1 MKNSILVLFVISQF
15 SFFAQD
21 YKFGK
26 VSKAELE
33 ERFYPLDST
42 ADAAY
47 LYKYRRTYFEYMQD
61 EGGFK
66 VITDHHMR
74 IKIYSKDGF
83 EKATQYFEY
92 YTPGSGKKERISS
105 LKAYTFYLEN
115 GKLRKKQISKGAIFD
130 EKRSKYRSV
139 KKITMPN
146 VIEGCI
152 LEIKYSLISPYRSI
166 DDVRFQYDIPVKKL
180 DYKIEVPEY
189 YTFNKRIKGYYFIT
203 PNESEKNSQ
212 ITLRFKNREG
222 FLKVGALV
230 TSDFSTETVDYKN
243 KIQKYTAKNIL
254 ALKDNELFVSNIDN
268 YRGGVKYELTA
279 TRFPNTYPEVFSST
293 WKDIVKRVYNS
304 PNFGSELNKTSYFK
318 NDLTNVLNG
327 TRNDNEKIMAI
338 FNHVKS
344 KVTWNDYTG
353 KYTGKGVK
361 KAYKEGVGNV
371 ADINLMLIS
380 MLRVANLNAKPVL
393 VSTRANGVPLSP
405 TLDGFNYVIAMVEFT
420 DGSSILLDATEKYSL
435 PNILPNRALNWN
447 GRKIEKDGTSSWVK
461 LTSSKHALED
471 NYLSVK
477 ISDDGLVEGV
487 LRSKYSNLKA
497 LNYRKN
503 KNHIKEDVL
512 RGQREEK
519 YTIEIDEFKLLN
531 KNKLLKPVV
540 ERIKFS
546 SGDFV
551 EEVNGK
557 LYIEPLLFFANTT
570 NPFKLEDRKF
580 PVDFTT
586 PWKDVHR
593 VSIQIPEG
601 YKVEILPKK
610 IAIGMPGD
618 LGVFKFQTSQKGNKI
633 NTVCILQFN
642 SAIIAP
648 QYYAVLKGFYA
659 KVVEKQSEKIV
670 LVKI

>member
-47 LYKYRRTYFEYMQD
+47 LYRSRRTYYNYVSNS
-61 EGGFK
+61 GFQS
-66 VITDHHMR
+66 ITEIHER
-74 IKIYSKDGF
+74 IKIYTIEGFDMATKSVAYYDPEIGNGQSVSSIKGYTYSLINSKV
-83 EKATQYFEY
+83 EKEKLSKKSIFKENKNKY
-92 YTPGSGKKERISS
+92 YS
-105 LKAYTFYLEN
+105 L
-115 GKLRKKQISKGAIFD
+115 
-130 EKRSKYRSV
+130 

-146 VIEGCI
+146 IRIGTVI
-152 LEIKYSLISPYRSI
+152 EIKYKLVSPYANSI
-166 DDVRFQYDIPVKKL
+166 DDLQFQYGIPVKKL
-180 DYKIEVPEY
+180 DYKIEIPEY
-189 YTFNKRIKGYYFIT
+189 YIFNKRSKGFYFIRM
-203 PNESEKNSQ
+203 NKDSKNGS
-212 ITLRFKNREG
+212 IGSLNFRIN
-222 FLKVGALV
+222 V
-230 TSDFSTETVDYKN
+230 FSFDGN
-243 KIQKYTAKNIL
+243 NIP
-254 ALKDNELFVSNIDN
+254 ALKDNEPFISSINN
-268 YRGGVKYELTA
+268 YRGGMKFELTQ
-279 TRFPNTYPEVFSST
+279 TNFLSLNGNIKNFSNTWEDVSKQIFKSS
-293 WKDIVKRVYNS
+293 S
-304 PNFGSELNKTSYFK
+304 FGSELKKSSYYKKDLENILTTSKRSSDKIASIFK
-318 NDLTNVLNG
+318 FV
-327 TRNDNEKIMAI
+327 KK
-338 FNHVKS
+338 HVK
-344 KVTWNDYTG
+344 WNGNKSIYTDN
-353 KYTGKGVK
+353 GVK
-361 KAYKEGVGNV
+361 KAYKDGAGNV
-371 ADINLMLIS
+371 ADINLILTA
-380 MLRVANLNAKPVL
+380 MLRSAGLEANPVL
-393 VSTRANGVPLSP
+393 LSTRTNGFPLFP

-435 PNILPNRALNWN
+435 PNILPTRALNWN
-447 GRKIEKDGTSSWVK
+447 GRKVEKDGTSSWVK

-546 SGDFV
+546 SEDFV
-551 EEVNGK
+551 EEINGK

-610 IAIGMPGD
+610 IAIGMPED

-670 LVKI
+670 FVKI

>member
-1 MKNSILVLFVISQF
+1 MKNSILLVFILSQF

-66 VITDHHMR
+66 VITDYHMR

-92 YTPGSGKKERISS
+92 YKPDSGNKERISS
-105 LKAYTFYLEN
+105 LKANTFYLEN
-115 GKLRKKQISKGAIFD
+115 GKVKKKKISKDAIFD

-152 LEIKYSLISPYRSI
+152 LEIKYSLISPYGSI
-166 DDVRFQYDIPVKKL
+166 DDLRFQYDIPVKKL

-189 YTFNKRIKGYYFIT
+189 YTFNKRFKGYYFIT
-203 PNESEKNSQ
+203 PNKSEINSK
-212 ITLRFKNREG
+212 ITLRFKNRDRR
-222 FLKVGALV
+222 VGALV
-230 TSDFSTETVDYKN
+230 TTGYSKETVDYKN
-243 KIQKYTAKNIL
+243 KIEKYIANNIP
-254 ALKDNELFVSNIDN
+254 ALKDNEPFVSSIHN

-279 TRFPNTYPEVFSST
+279 TRFPNTAPKVFSST

-318 NDLTNVLNG
+318 DDLTKVLNG
-327 TRNDNEKIMAI
+327 TTNDNEKIMAI

-344 KVTWNDYTG
+344 KVKWNDYKG
-353 KYTGKGVK
+353 KYTDKGVK

-371 ADINLMLIS
+371 ADINLMLTS

-393 VSTRANGVPLSP
+393 VSTRANGVPLFP

-420 DGSSILLDATEKYSL
+420 DGSYVLLDATEKYSS
-435 PNILPNRALNWN
+435 PNILPVRVLNWN
-447 GRKIEKDGTSSWVK
+447 GRKVEKDGTSSWVK

-477 ISDDGLVEGV
+477 ISDEGLVEGV
-487 LRSKYSNLKA
+487 LRSIYSNLKA

-503 KNHIKEDVL
+503 KNHLKEDIL
-512 RGQREEK
+512 REQLEEK
-519 YTIEIDEFKLLN
+519 HTIEIDEFKLLN
-531 KNKLLKPVV
+531 KNKLLKTVV

-546 SGDFV
+546 SEDLV
-551 EEVNGK
+551 EEINGK
-557 LYIEPLLFFANTT
+557 LYIEPLLFFVNST

-580 PVDFTT
+580 PVDFAT

-601 YKVEILPKK
+601 YKIEILPKN
-610 IAIGMPGD
+610 IAIRMLED
-618 LGVFKFQTSQKGNKI
+618 LGVFKFQTSQIGNKI

-648 QYYAVLKGFYA
+648 KYYAVLKGFYA

>member
-1 MKNSILVLFVISQF
+1 MKNSILLVFILSQF

-66 VITDHHMR
+66 LITDYHMR

-92 YTPGSGKKERISS
+92 YKPDSGNKERISS

-115 GKLRKKQISKGAIFD
+115 GKVKKKKISKDAIFD

-152 LEIKYSLISPYRSI
+152 LEIKYSLISPYGSI
-166 DDVRFQYDIPVKKL
+166 DDLRFQYDIPVKKL

-189 YTFNKRIKGYYFIT
+189 YTFNKRFKGYYFIT
-203 PNESEKNSQ
+203 PNKSEINSK
-212 ITLRFKNREG
+212 ITLRFKNRDRR
-222 FLKVGALV
+222 VGALV
-230 TSDFSTETVDYKN
+230 TTGYSKETVDYKN
-243 KIQKYTAKNIL
+243 KIEKYIANNIP
-254 ALKDNELFVSNIDN
+254 ALKDNEPFVSSIHN

-279 TRFPNTYPEVFSST
+279 TRFPNTAPKVFSST

-318 NDLTNVLNG
+318 DDLTKVLNG
-327 TRNDNEKIMAI
+327 TTNDNEKIMAI

-344 KVTWNDYTG
+344 KVKWNDYKG
-353 KYTGKGVK
+353 KYTDKGVK

-371 ADINLMLIS
+371 ADINLMLTS

-393 VSTRANGVPLSP
+393 VSTRTNGVPLFP

-420 DGSSILLDATEKYSL
+420 DGSYVLLDATEKYSS
-435 PNILPNRALNWN
+435 PNILPVRVLNWN
-447 GRKIEKDGTSSWVK
+447 GRKVEKDGTSSWVK

-477 ISDDGLVEGV
+477 ISDEGLVEGV
-487 LRSKYSNLKA
+487 LRSIYSNLKA

-503 KNHIKEDVL
+503 KNHLKEDIL
-512 RGQREEK
+512 REQLEEK
-519 YTIEIDEFKLLN
+519 HTIEIDEFKLLN
-531 KNKLLKPVV
+531 KNKLLKTVV

-546 SGDFV
+546 SEDLV
-551 EEVNGK
+551 EEINGK
-557 LYIEPLLFFANTT
+557 LYIEPLLFFVNST

-580 PVDFTT
+580 PVDFAT

-601 YKVEILPKK
+601 YKIEILPKN
-610 IAIGMPGD
+610 IAIRMLED
-618 LGVFKFQTSQKGNKI
+618 LGVFKFQTSQIGNKI

-648 QYYAVLKGFYA
+648 KYYAVLKGFYA

>member
-1 MKNSILVLFVISQF
+1 MKNSILLVFILSQF

-66 VITDHHMR
+66 VITDYHMR

-92 YTPGSGKKERISS
+92 YKPDSGNKERISS

-115 GKLRKKQISKGAIFD
+115 GKVKKKKISKDAIFD

-152 LEIKYSLISPYRSI
+152 LEIKYSLISPYGSI
-166 DDVRFQYDIPVKKL
+166 DDLRFQYDIPVKKL

-189 YTFNKRIKGYYFIT
+189 YTFNKRFKGYYFIT
-203 PNESEKNSQ
+203 PNKSEINSK
-212 ITLRFKNREG
+212 ITLRFKNRDRR
-222 FLKVGALV
+222 VGALV
-230 TSDFSTETVDYKN
+230 TTGYSKETVDYKN
-243 KIQKYTAKNIL
+243 KIEKYIANNIP
-254 ALKDNELFVSNIDN
+254 ALKDNEPFVSSIHN

-279 TRFPNTYPEVFSST
+279 TRFPNTAPKVFSST

-318 NDLTNVLNG
+318 DDLTKVLNG
-327 TRNDNEKIMAI
+327 TTNDNEKIMAI

-344 KVTWNDYTG
+344 KVKWNDYKG
-353 KYTGKGVK
+353 KYTDKGVK

-371 ADINLMLIS
+371 ADINLMLTS

-420 DGSSILLDATEKYSL
+420 DGSYVLLDATEKYSS
-435 PNILPNRALNWN
+435 PNILPVRVLNWN
-447 GRKIEKDGTSSWVK
+447 GRKVEKDGTSSWVK

-477 ISDDGLVEGV
+477 ISDEGLVEGV
-487 LRSKYSNLKA
+487 LRSIYSNLKA

-503 KNHIKEDVL
+503 KNHLKEDIL
-512 RGQREEK
+512 REQLEEK
-519 YTIEIDEFKLLN
+519 HTIEIDEFKLLN
-531 KNKLLKPVV
+531 KNKLLKTVV

-546 SGDFV
+546 SEDLV
-551 EEVNGK
+551 EEINGK
-557 LYIEPLLFFANTT
+557 LYIEPLLFFVNST

-580 PVDFTT
+580 PVDFAT

-601 YKVEILPKK
+601 YKIEILPKN
-610 IAIGMPGD
+610 IAIRMLED

-648 QYYAVLKGFYA
+648 KYYAVLKGFYA

>member
-1 MKNSILVLFVISQF
+1 
-15 SFFAQD
+15 
-21 YKFGK
+21 
-26 VSKAELE
+26 
-33 ERFYPLDST
+33 
-42 ADAAY
+42 
-47 LYKYRRTYFEYMQD
+47 MQD

-66 VITDHHMR
+66 VITDYHMR

-92 YTPGSGKKERISS
+92 YKPDSGNKERISS
-105 LKAYTFYLEN
+105 LKANTFYLEN
-115 GKLRKKQISKGAIFD
+115 GKVKKKKISKDAIFD

-152 LEIKYSLISPYRSI
+152 LEIKYSLISPYGSI
-166 DDVRFQYDIPVKKL
+166 DDLRFQYDIPVKKL

-189 YTFNKRIKGYYFIT
+189 YTFNKRFKGYYFIT
-203 PNESEKNSQ
+203 PNKSEINSK
-212 ITLRFKNREG
+212 ITLRFKNRDRR
-222 FLKVGALV
+222 VGALV
-230 TSDFSTETVDYKN
+230 TTGYSKETVDYKN
-243 KIQKYTAKNIL
+243 KIEKYIANNIP
-254 ALKDNELFVSNIDN
+254 ALKDNEPFVSSIHN

-279 TRFPNTYPEVFSST
+279 TRFPNTAPKVFSST

-318 NDLTNVLNG
+318 DDLTKVLNG
-327 TRNDNEKIMAI
+327 TTNDNEKIMAI

-344 KVTWNDYTG
+344 KVKWNDYKG
-353 KYTGKGVK
+353 KYTDKGVK

-371 ADINLMLIS
+371 ADINLMLTS

-393 VSTRANGVPLSP
+393 VSTRANGVPLFP

-420 DGSSILLDATEKYSL
+420 DGSYVLLDATEKYSS
-435 PNILPNRALNWN
+435 PNILPFRVLNWN
-447 GRKIEKDGTSSWVK
+447 GRKVEKDGTSSWVK

-477 ISDDGLVEGV
+477 ISDEGLVEGV
-487 LRSKYSNLKA
+487 LRSIYSNLKA

-503 KNHIKEDVL
+503 KNHLKEDIL
-512 RGQREEK
+512 REQLEEK
-519 YTIEIDEFKLLN
+519 HTIEIDEFKLLN
-531 KNKLLKPVV
+531 KNKLLKTVV

-546 SGDFV
+546 SEDLV
-551 EEVNGK
+551 EEINGK
-557 LYIEPLLFFANTT
+557 LYIEPLLFFVNST

-580 PVDFTT
+580 PVDFAT

-601 YKVEILPKK
+601 YKIEILPKN
-610 IAIGMPGD
+610 IAIRMLED
-618 LGVFKFQTSQKGNKI
+618 LGVFKFQTSQIGNKI

-648 QYYAVLKGFYA
+648 KYYAVLKGFYA

>member
-66 VITDHHMR
+66 VITDYHMR

-92 YTPGSGKKERISS
+92 YKPDSGNKERISS
-105 LKAYTFYLEN
+105 LKANTFYLEN
-115 GKLRKKQISKGAIFD
+115 GKVKKKKISKDAIFD

-152 LEIKYSLISPYRSI
+152 LEIKYSLISPYGSI
-166 DDVRFQYDIPVKKL
+166 DDLRFQYDIPVKKL

-189 YTFNKRIKGYYFIT
+189 YTFNKRFKGYYFIT
-203 PNESEKNSQ
+203 PNKSEINSK
-212 ITLRFKNREG
+212 ITLRFKNRDRR
-222 FLKVGALV
+222 VGALV
-230 TSDFSTETVDYKN
+230 TTGYSKETVDYKN
-243 KIQKYTAKNIL
+243 KIEKYIANNIP
-254 ALKDNELFVSNIDN
+254 ALKDNEPFVSSIHN

-279 TRFPNTYPEVFSST
+279 TRFPNTAPKVFSST

-318 NDLTNVLNG
+318 DDLTKVLNG
-327 TRNDNEKIMAI
+327 TTNDNEKIMAI

-344 KVTWNDYTG
+344 KVKWNDYKG
-353 KYTGKGVK
+353 KYTDKGVK

-371 ADINLMLIS
+371 ADINLMLTS

-393 VSTRANGVPLSP
+393 VSTRANGVPLFP

-420 DGSSILLDATEKYSL
+420 DGSYVLLDATEKYSS
-435 PNILPNRALNWN
+435 PNILPVRVLNWN
-447 GRKIEKDGTSSWVK
+447 GRKVEKDGTSSWVK

-477 ISDDGLVEGV
+477 ISDEGLVEGV
-487 LRSKYSNLKA
+487 LRSIYSNLKA

-503 KNHIKEDVL
+503 KNHLKEDIL
-512 RGQREEK
+512 REQLEEK
-519 YTIEIDEFKLLN
+519 HTIEIDEFKLLN
-531 KNKLLKPVV
+531 KNKLLKTVV

-546 SGDFV
+546 SEDLV
-551 EEVNGK
+551 EEINGK
-557 LYIEPLLFFANTT
+557 LYIEPLLFFVNST

-580 PVDFTT
+580 PVDFAT

-601 YKVEILPKK
+601 YKIEILPKN
-610 IAIGMPGD
+610 IAIRMLED
-618 LGVFKFQTSQKGNKI
+618 LGVFKFQTSQIGNKI

>member
-1 MKNSILVLFVISQF
+1 
-15 SFFAQD
+15 
-21 YKFGK
+21 GK

-66 VITDHHMR
+66 VITDYHMR

-92 YTPGSGKKERISS
+92 YKPDSGNKERISS

-115 GKLRKKQISKGAIFD
+115 GKVKKKKISKDAIFD

-152 LEIKYSLISPYRSI
+152 LEIKYSLISPYGSI
-166 DDVRFQYDIPVKKL
+166 DDLRFQYDIPVKKL

-189 YTFNKRIKGYYFIT
+189 YTFNKRFKGYYFIT
-203 PNESEKNSQ
+203 PNKSEINSK
-212 ITLRFKNREG
+212 ITLRFKNRDRR
-222 FLKVGALV
+222 VGALV
-230 TSDFSTETVDYKN
+230 TTGYSKETVDYKN
-243 KIQKYTAKNIL
+243 KIEKYIANNIP
-254 ALKDNELFVSNIDN
+254 ALKDNEPFVSSIHN

-279 TRFPNTYPEVFSST
+279 TRFPNTAPKVFSST

-318 NDLTNVLNG
+318 DDLTKVLNG
-327 TRNDNEKIMAI
+327 TTNDNEKIMAI

-344 KVTWNDYTG
+344 KVKWNDYKG
-353 KYTGKGVK
+353 KYTDKGVK

-371 ADINLMLIS
+371 ADINLMLTS

-393 VSTRANGVPLSP
+393 VSTRANGVPLFP

-420 DGSSILLDATEKYSL
+420 DGSYVLLDATEKYSS
-435 PNILPNRALNWN
+435 PNILPVRVLNWN
-447 GRKIEKDGTSSWVK
+447 GRKVEKDGTSSWVK

-477 ISDDGLVEGV
+477 ISDEGLVEGV
-487 LRSKYSNLKA
+487 LRSIYSNLKA

-503 KNHIKEDVL
+503 KNHLKEDIL
-512 RGQREEK
+512 REQLEEK
-519 YTIEIDEFKLLN
+519 HTIEIDEFKLLN
-531 KNKLLKPVV
+531 KNKLLKTVV

-546 SGDFV
+546 SEDLV
-551 EEVNGK
+551 EEINGK
-557 LYIEPLLFFANTT
+557 LYIEPLLFFVNST

-580 PVDFTT
+580 PVDFAT

-601 YKVEILPKK
+601 YKIEILPKN
-610 IAIGMPGD
+610 IAIRMLED
-618 LGVFKFQTSQKGNKI
+618 LGVFKFQTSQIGNKV

-648 QYYAVLKGFYA
+648 KYYAVLKGFYA

>member
-1 MKNSILVLFVISQF
+1 MKNSILLVFILSQF

-66 VITDHHMR
+66 VITDYHMR

-92 YTPGSGKKERISS
+92 YKPDSGNKERISS
-105 LKAYTFYLEN
+105 LKANTFYLEN
-115 GKLRKKQISKGAIFD
+115 GKVKKKKISKDAIFD

-152 LEIKYSLISPYRSI
+152 LEIKYSLISPYGSI
-166 DDVRFQYDIPVKKL
+166 DDLRFQYDIPVKKL

-189 YTFNKRIKGYYFIT
+189 YTFNKRFKGYYFIT
-203 PNESEKNSQ
+203 PNKSEINSK
-212 ITLRFKNREG
+212 ITLRFKNRDRR
-222 FLKVGALV
+222 VGALV
-230 TSDFSTETVDYKN
+230 TTGYSKETVDYKN
-243 KIQKYTAKNIL
+243 KIEKYIANNIP
-254 ALKDNELFVSNIDN
+254 ALKDNEPFVSSIHN

-279 TRFPNTYPEVFSST
+279 TRFPNTAPKVFSST

-318 NDLTNVLNG
+318 DDLTKVLNG
-327 TRNDNEKIMAI
+327 TTNDNEKIMAI

-344 KVTWNDYTG
+344 KVKWNDYKG
-353 KYTGKGVK
+353 KYTDKGVK

-371 ADINLMLIS
+371 ADINLMLTS

-393 VSTRANGVPLSP
+393 VSTRANGVPLFP

-420 DGSSILLDATEKYSL
+420 DGSYVLLDATEKYSS
-435 PNILPNRALNWN
+435 PNILPFRVLNWN
-447 GRKIEKDGTSSWVK
+447 GRKVEKDGTSSWVK

-477 ISDDGLVEGV
+477 ISDEGLVEGV
-487 LRSKYSNLKA
+487 LRSIYSNLKA

-503 KNHIKEDVL
+503 KNHLKEDIL
-512 RGQREEK
+512 REQLEEK
-519 YTIEIDEFKLLN
+519 HTIEIDEFKLLN
-531 KNKLLKPVV
+531 KNKLLKTVV

-546 SGDFV
+546 SEDLV
-551 EEVNGK
+551 EEINGK
-557 LYIEPLLFFANTT
+557 LYIEPLLFFVNST

-580 PVDFTT
+580 PVDFAT

-601 YKVEILPKK
+601 YKIEILPKN
-610 IAIGMPGD
+610 IAIRMLED
-618 LGVFKFQTSQKGNKI
+618 LGVFKFQTSQIGNKV

-648 QYYAVLKGFYA
+648 KYYAVLKGFYA

>member
-1 MKNSILVLFVISQF
+1 MKNSILLVFILSQF

-66 VITDHHMR
+66 VITDYHMR

-92 YTPGSGKKERISS
+92 YKPDSGNKERISS

-115 GKLRKKQISKGAIFD
+115 GKVKKKKISKDAIFD

-152 LEIKYSLISPYRSI
+152 LEIKYSLISPYGSI
-166 DDVRFQYDIPVKKL
+166 DDLRFQYDIPVKKL

-189 YTFNKRIKGYYFIT
+189 YTFNKRFKGYYFIT
-203 PNESEKNSQ
+203 PNKSEINSK
-212 ITLRFKNREG
+212 ITLRFKNRDRR
-222 FLKVGALV
+222 VGALV
-230 TSDFSTETVDYKN
+230 TTGYSKETVDYKN
-243 KIQKYTAKNIL
+243 KIEKYIANNIP
-254 ALKDNELFVSNIDN
+254 ALKDNEPFVSSIHN

-279 TRFPNTYPEVFSST
+279 TRFPNTAPKVFSST

-318 NDLTNVLNG
+318 DDLTKVLNG
-327 TRNDNEKIMAI
+327 TTNDNEKIMAI

-344 KVTWNDYTG
+344 KVKWNDYKG
-353 KYTGKGVK
+353 KYTDKGVK

-371 ADINLMLIS
+371 ADINLMLTS

-393 VSTRANGVPLSP
+393 VSTRANGVPLFP

-420 DGSSILLDATEKYSL
+420 DGSYVLLDATEKYSS
-435 PNILPNRALNWN
+435 PNILPVRVLNWN
-447 GRKIEKDGTSSWVK
+447 GRKVEKDGTSSWVK

-477 ISDDGLVEGV
+477 ISDEGLVEGV
-487 LRSKYSNLKA
+487 LRSIYSNLKA

-503 KNHIKEDVL
+503 KNHLKEDIL
-512 RGQREEK
+512 REQLEEK
-519 YTIEIDEFKLLN
+519 HTIEIDEFKLLN
-531 KNKLLKPVV
+531 KNKLLKTVV

-546 SGDFV
+546 SEDLV
-551 EEVNGK
+551 EEINGK
-557 LYIEPLLFFANTT
+557 LYIEPLLFFVNST

-580 PVDFTT
+580 PVDFAT

-601 YKVEILPKK
+601 YKIEILPKN
-610 IAIGMPGD
+610 IAIRMLED
-618 LGVFKFQTSQKGNKI
+618 LGVFKFQTSQIGNKV

-648 QYYAVLKGFYA
+648 KYYAVLKGFYA

>member
-1 MKNSILVLFVISQF
+1 MKNSILLVFILSQF

-66 VITDHHMR
+66 VITDYHMR

-92 YTPGSGKKERISS
+92 YKPDSGNKERISS
-105 LKAYTFYLEN
+105 LKANTFYLEN
-115 GKLRKKQISKGAIFD
+115 GKVKKKKISKDAIFD

-152 LEIKYSLISPYRSI
+152 LEIKYSLISPYGSI
-166 DDVRFQYDIPVKKL
+166 DDLRFQYDIPVKKL

-189 YTFNKRIKGYYFIT
+189 YTFNKRFKGYYFIT
-203 PNESEKNSQ
+203 PNKSEINSK
-212 ITLRFKNREG
+212 ITLRFKNRDRR
-222 FLKVGALV
+222 VGALV
-230 TSDFSTETVDYKN
+230 TTGYSKETVDYKN
-243 KIQKYTAKNIL
+243 KIEKYIANNIP
-254 ALKDNELFVSNIDN
+254 ALKDNEPFVSSIHN

-279 TRFPNTYPEVFSST
+279 TRFPNTAPKVFSST

-318 NDLTNVLNG
+318 DDLTKVLNG
-327 TRNDNEKIMAI
+327 TTNDNEKIMAI

-344 KVTWNDYTG
+344 KVKWNDYKG
-353 KYTGKGVK
+353 KYTDKGVK

-371 ADINLMLIS
+371 ADINLMLTS

-393 VSTRANGVPLSP
+393 VSTRANGVPLFP

-420 DGSSILLDATEKYSL
+420 DGSYVLLDATEKYSS
-435 PNILPNRALNWN
+435 PNILPFRVLNWN
-447 GRKIEKDGTSSWVK
+447 GRKVEKDGTSSWVK

-477 ISDDGLVEGV
+477 ISDEGLVEGV
-487 LRSKYSNLKA
+487 LRSIYSNLKA

-503 KNHIKEDVL
+503 KNHLKEDIL
-512 RGQREEK
+512 REQLEEK
-519 YTIEIDEFKLLN
+519 HTIEIDEFKLLN
-531 KNKLLKPVV
+531 KNKLLKTVV

-546 SGDFV
+546 SEDLV
-551 EEVNGK
+551 EEINGK
-557 LYIEPLLFFANTT
+557 LYIEPLLFFVNST

-580 PVDFTT
+580 PVDFAT

-601 YKVEILPKK
+601 YKIEILPKN
-610 IAIGMPGD
+610 IAIRMLED

>member
-1 MKNSILVLFVISQF
+1 MKNSILLVFILSQF

-66 VITDHHMR
+66 VITDYHMR

-92 YTPGSGKKERISS
+92 YKPDSGNKERISS
-105 LKAYTFYLEN
+105 LKANTFYLEN
-115 GKLRKKQISKGAIFD
+115 GKVKKKKISKDAIFD

-152 LEIKYSLISPYRSI
+152 LEIKYSLISPYGSI
-166 DDVRFQYDIPVKKL
+166 DDLRFQYDIPVKKL

-189 YTFNKRIKGYYFIT
+189 YTFNKRFKGYYFIT
-203 PNESEKNSQ
+203 PNKSEINSK
-212 ITLRFKNREG
+212 ITLRFKNRDRR
-222 FLKVGALV
+222 VGALV
-230 TSDFSTETVDYKN
+230 TTGYSKETVDYKN
-243 KIQKYTAKNIL
+243 KIEKYIANNIP
-254 ALKDNELFVSNIDN
+254 ALKDNEPFVSSIHN

-279 TRFPNTYPEVFSST
+279 TRFPNTAPKVFSST

-318 NDLTNVLNG
+318 DDLTKVLNG
-327 TRNDNEKIMAI
+327 TTNDNEKIMAI

-344 KVTWNDYTG
+344 KVKWNDYKG
-353 KYTGKGVK
+353 KYTDKGVK

-371 ADINLMLIS
+371 ADINLMLTS

-393 VSTRANGVPLSP
+393 VSTRANGVPLFP

-420 DGSSILLDATEKYSL
+420 DGSYVLLDATEKYSS
-435 PNILPNRALNWN
+435 PNILTVRVLNWN
-447 GRKIEKDGTSSWVK
+447 GRKVEKDGTSSWVK

-477 ISDDGLVEGV
+477 ISDEGLVEGV
-487 LRSKYSNLKA
+487 LRSIYSNLKA

-503 KNHIKEDVL
+503 KNHLKEDIL
-512 RGQREEK
+512 REQLEEK
-519 YTIEIDEFKLLN
+519 HTIEIDEFKLLN
-531 KNKLLKPVV
+531 KNKLLKTVV

-546 SGDFV
+546 SEDLV
-551 EEVNGK
+551 EEINGK
-557 LYIEPLLFFANTT
+557 LYIEPLLFFVNST

-580 PVDFTT
+580 PVDFAT

-601 YKVEILPKK
+601 YKIEILPKN
-610 IAIGMPGD
+610 IAIRMLED
-618 LGVFKFQTSQKGNKI
+618 LGVFKFQTSQIGNKV

-648 QYYAVLKGFYA
+648 KYYAVLKGFYA

>member
-1 MKNSILVLFVISQF
+1 MKNSILLVFILSQF

-66 VITDHHMR
+66 VITDYHMR

-92 YTPGSGKKERISS
+92 YKPDSGNKERISS

-115 GKLRKKQISKGAIFD
+115 GKVKKKKISKDAIFD

-152 LEIKYSLISPYRSI
+152 LEIKYSLISPYGSI
-166 DDVRFQYDIPVKKL
+166 DDLRFQYDIPVKKL

-189 YTFNKRIKGYYFIT
+189 YTFNKRFKGYYFIT
-203 PNESEKNSQ
+203 PNKSEINSK
-212 ITLRFKNREG
+212 ITLRFKNRDRR
-222 FLKVGALV
+222 VGALV
-230 TSDFSTETVDYKN
+230 TTGYSKETVDYKN
-243 KIQKYTAKNIL
+243 KIEKYIANNIP
-254 ALKDNELFVSNIDN
+254 ALKDNEPFVSSIHN

-279 TRFPNTYPEVFSST
+279 TRFPNTAPKVFSST

-318 NDLTNVLNG
+318 DDLTKVLNG
-327 TRNDNEKIMAI
+327 TTNDNEKIMAI

-344 KVTWNDYTG
+344 KVKWNDYKG
-353 KYTGKGVK
+353 KYTDKGVK

-371 ADINLMLIS
+371 ADINLMLTS

-393 VSTRANGVPLSP
+393 VSTRANGVPLFP

-420 DGSSILLDATEKYSL
+420 DGSYVLLDATEKYSS
-435 PNILPNRALNWN
+435 PNILPVRVLNWN
-447 GRKIEKDGTSSWVK
+447 GRKVEKDGTSSWVK

-477 ISDDGLVEGV
+477 ISDEGLVEGV
-487 LRSKYSNLKA
+487 LRSIYSNLKA

-503 KNHIKEDVL
+503 KNHLKEDIL
-512 RGQREEK
+512 REQLEEK
-519 YTIEIDEFKLLN
+519 HTIEIDEFKLLN
-531 KNKLLKPVV
+531 KNKLLKTVV

-546 SGDFV
+546 SEDLV
-551 EEVNGK
+551 EEINGK
-557 LYIEPLLFFANTT
+557 LYIEPLLFFVNST

-580 PVDFTT
+580 PVDFAT

-601 YKVEILPKK
+601 YKIEILPKN
-610 IAIGMPGD
+610 IAIRMLED
-618 LGVFKFQTSQKGNKI
+618 LGVFKFQTSQIGNKI

-648 QYYAVLKGFYA
+648 KYYAVLKGFYA